1 MPRWSPLLALVLA
14 CASSSE
20 AARPDAPSSTAAR
33 GASTP
38 TAARTAATCAPP
50 NASLYDRLG
59 QRAGIDAVMHTFVV
73 NVGRDTRVNVRFLF
87 TDMDVLQTHL
97 TDQVCSAS
105 GGPCAYAGRAMK
117 PLHAPMHVRGAE
129 FDAMAEDMVAA
140 LKANGVPERESK
152 ELLAIVGSTRDD
164 IVEAEAR

>member
-20 AARPDAPSSTAAR
+20 AARPDAATSTAAR
-33 GASTP
+33 GVSTP
-38 TAARTAATCAPP
+38 TAARTAACAPP

-87 TDMDVLQTHL
+87 TDMDVLQAHL

-117 PLHAPMHVRGAE
+117 PLHAPMHVRGPE

-164 IVEAEAR
+164 IVETEAK

>member
-20 AARPDAPSSTAAR
+20 AARPDAASSTAAR
-33 GASTP
+33 GSPSAP
-38 TAARTAATCAPP
+38 APRTAACAAP

-73 NVGRDTRVNVRFLF
+73 SVGRDPRINLRFLF
-87 TDMDVLQTHL
+87 TDMDVLQAHL
-97 TDQVCSAS
+97 TDQVCAAS
-105 GGPCAYAGRAMK
+105 GGPCTYAGRAMK
-117 PLHAPMHVRGAE
+117 PLHAPMRVRAPE

-140 LKANGVPERESK
+140 LQASGVPERESK
-152 ELLAIVGSTRDD
+152 ELLAIVASTRDD
-164 IVEAEAR
+164 IVEPEAR

>member
-20 AARPDAPSSTAAR
+20 AARPDAASSTAAR

-38 TAARTAATCAPP
+38 SAARTAAACAPP

-87 TDMDVLQTHL
+87 TDMDVLQAHL
-97 TDQVCSAS
+97 TDQV
-105 GGPCAYAGRAMK
+105 
-117 PLHAPMHVRGAE
+117 
-129 FDAMAEDMVAA
+129 
-140 LKANGVPERESK
+140 
-152 ELLAIVGSTRDD
+152 
-164 IVEAEAR
+164 

>member
-20 AARPDAPSSTAAR
+20 AARPDAAPSTAAR
-33 GASTP
+33 GVSSP
-38 TAARTAATCAPP
+38 PAARTAACAPP

-73 NVGRDTRVNVRFLF
+73 NVGRDPRVNVRFLF
-87 TDMDVLQTHL
+87 TDMDVLQAHL

-105 GGPCAYAGRAMK
+105 GGPCAYSGRAMK

-129 FDAMAEDMVAA
+129 FDAMAEDMIAA